1 MKKTV
6 RLILLSLIV
15 ISSFET
21 ESCRKKDDAALVDFT
36 IDLTDPRYSQLGST
50 GGYVVL
56 TQYNIILARTQ
67 SGAIAAVSS
76 LCTYDNSTLKYDPF
90 SDEFVCPSDQSKF
103 DVLGRVKSGYLAK
116 NDLISYHTQLYGNSL
131 RVYS

>member
-1 MKKTV
+1 MQRPT
-6 RLILLSLIV
+6 RFLTLLLLILLSI
-15 ISSFET
+15 ET

-36 IDLTDPRYSQLGST
+36 IDLTDPRYSQLSST

-67 SGAIAAVSS
+67 SGVIAAVSS
-76 LCTYDNSTLKYDPF
+76 LCTYDNSTLTFDPF
-90 SDEFVCPSDQSKF
+90 DNTFKCPSDQSRF
-103 DVLGRVKSGYLAK
+103 DVSGRVQSGYMAK